1 MSRSWAH
8 KFLCHY
14 DLTAMSRSWAHK
26 FLCHYDFTVMS
37 RSWAHKFLCH
47 YDVTVMS
54 PSWAH
59 NSDVTMSSQWCHPHD
74 ITSMTCVW
82 PHCELTWHHFT
93 TGLTYFSRIQKSPL
107 YPCGS
112 SPWVRFELKDPRIIQ
127 VCIIL
132 KYHLDDTIKHKTLV
146 YIVVHQS
153 RDL

>member
-1 MSRSWAH
+1 MYTVWIQCNLTAMSRSWAH

-26 FLCHYDFTVMS
+26 FLFHYDFTVMS

-54 PSWAH
+54 HSWAH

-82 PHCELTWHHFT
+82 THCELTWHHFT
-93 TGLTYFSRIQKSPL
+93 TGMAVPTVSWLKFFLWHWYSVKCSQALHLLYSTFS
-107 YPCGS
+107 
-112 SPWVRFELKDPRIIQ
+112 FF
-127 VCIIL
+127 
-132 KYHLDDTIKHKTLV
+132 
-146 YIVVHQS
+146 
-153 RDL
+153 